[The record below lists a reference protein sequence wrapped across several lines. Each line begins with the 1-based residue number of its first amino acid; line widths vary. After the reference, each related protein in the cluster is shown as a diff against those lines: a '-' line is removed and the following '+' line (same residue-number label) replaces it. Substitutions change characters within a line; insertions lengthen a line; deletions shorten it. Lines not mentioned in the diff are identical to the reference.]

1 MLQYKKH
8 PRKENAM
15 NKPASKKR
23 ILLKLSGEAL
33 STEGHRGIS
42 PQSLKEIAV
51 EIVQAYKKSNCEL
64 AIVIGGGNIWRGVRD
79 GGGVIDRVNSDSM
92 GMLAT
97 VINAIALQS
106 AIEDAGVPTR
116 VLTSINIYQ
125 LAEAFVRRKAIR
137 HLEKGRIV
145 IFAGGTGNPFFT
157 TDSAAALRASEIN
170 ADLILKATQVD
181 GVYDKDPRKHADAK
195 LIERISYTDAI
206 EKRLQFMDTAAL
218 ALCMEKQLPL
228 QVFNLHKK
236 GNIQKALCGEDI
248 GTVIF

>member
-1 MLQYKKH
+1 MSATCQNTK
-8 PRKENAM
+8 
-15 NKPASKKR
+15 KKR
-23 ILLKLSGEAL
+23 VLLKLSGEAL
-33 STEGHRGIS
+33 ITEGNRGIN
-42 PQSLKEIAV
+42 PQALKEIAI
-51 EIVQAYKKSNCEL
+51 ELAEAYKKSNCEL
-64 AIVIGGGNIWRGVRD
+64 SIVIGGGNVWRGVRD

-106 AIEDAGVPTR
+106 AIEEAGVPTR

-125 LAEAFVRRKAIR
+125 LAEPFVRRKALR

-170 ADLILKATQVD
+170 ADVLLKATQVD
-181 GVYDKDPRKHADAK
+181 GVYDSDPRKNPDAK
-195 LIERISYTDAI
+195 LIQRITYAEAI
-206 EKRLQFMDTAAL
+206 SKQLQFMDTAAL
-218 ALCMEKQLPL
+218 ALCLENKVPV

-236 GNIQKALCGEDI
+236 GNIEKALCGEEI
-248 GTVIF
+248 GTFIY

>member
-1 MLQYKKH
+1 MSATCLQPK
-8 PRKENAM
+8 
-15 NKPASKKR
+15 KKR
-23 ILLKLSGEAL
+23 VLLKLSGEAL
-33 STEGHRGIS
+33 INEGQRGIN
-42 PQSLKEIAV
+42 PQALKEIAE
-51 EIVQAYKKSNCEL
+51 EIADAYKKSCCEL
-64 AIVIGGGNIWRGVRD
+64 TIVIGGGNVWRGVRD

-106 AIEDAGVPTR
+106 AIEEAGVPTR

-125 LAEAFVRRKAIR
+125 LAEPFVRRKALR

-170 ADLILKATQVD
+170 ADVLLKATQVD
-181 GVYDKDPRKHADAK
+181 GVYDSDPRKNPDAK
-195 LIERISYTDAI
+195 LISRITYAEAI
-206 EKRLQFMDTAAL
+206 SKQLQFMDTAAL
-218 ALCMEKQLPL
+218 ALCLENKVPV

-236 GNIQKALCGEDI
+236 GNIQKALCGEEV
-248 GTVIF
+248 GTVIY

>member
-1 MLQYKKH
+1 MSATCQNTK
-8 PRKENAM
+8 
-15 NKPASKKR
+15 KKR
-23 ILLKLSGEAL
+23 VLLKLSGEAL
-33 STEGHRGIS
+33 INEGSRGIN
-42 PQSLKEIAV
+42 PQALKEIAI
-51 EIVQAYKKSNCEL
+51 ELAEAYKQSNCEL
-64 AIVIGGGNIWRGVRD
+64 SIVIGGGNVWRGVRD

-106 AIEDAGVPTR
+106 AIEEAGVPTR

-125 LAEAFVRRKAIR
+125 LAEPFVRRKALR

-170 ADLILKATQVD
+170 ADVLLKATQVD
-181 GVYDKDPRKHADAK
+181 GVYDSDPRKNPDAK
-195 LIERISYTDAI
+195 LINKITYAEAISTQ
-206 EKRLQFMDTAAL
+206 LQFMDTAAL
-218 ALCMEKQLPL
+218 ALCLENKVPV

-236 GNIQKALCGEDI
+236 GNIQKALCGEEV
-248 GTVIF
+248 GTVIY

>member
-1 MLQYKKH
+1 MNYANDIMIKTPH
-8 PRKENAM
+8 P
-15 NKPASKKR
+15 KKR

-33 STEGHRGIS
+33 STEGNRGIH

-51 EIVQAYKKSNCEL
+51 EIADAYKTAKCEL
-64 AIVIGGGNIWRGVRD
+64 SIVIGGGNIWRGLRD

-125 LAEAFVRRKAIR
+125 LAEPFVRRKAIR
-137 HLEKGRIV
+137 HLQKGRIV
-145 IFAGGTGNPFFT
+145 IFAGGTGNPYFT

-170 ADLILKATQVD
+170 ADVILKATQVD
-181 GVYDKDPRKHADAK
+181 GVYDSDPRKNPNAQLIEKISYADA
-195 LIERISYTDAI
+195 IA
-206 EKRLQFMDTAAL
+206 KRLQFMDTAAL
-218 ALCMEKQLPL
+218 ALCMEKQLPI

-236 GNIQKALCGEDI
+236 GNIEKALCGQKI
-248 GTVIF
+248 GTVIY

>member
-1 MLQYKKH
+1 MSATCQNTK
-8 PRKENAM
+8 
-15 NKPASKKR
+15 KKR
-23 ILLKLSGEAL
+23 VLLKLSGEAL
-33 STEGHRGIS
+33 ITEGNRGIN
-42 PQSLKEIAV
+42 PQALKEIAT
-51 EIVQAYKKSNCEL
+51 ELAEAYKQSNCEL
-64 AIVIGGGNIWRGVRD
+64 SIVIGGGNVWRGVRD

-106 AIEDAGVPTR
+106 AIEEAGVPTR

-125 LAEAFVRRKAIR
+125 LAEPFVRRKALR

-170 ADLILKATQVD
+170 ADVLLKATQVD
-181 GVYDKDPRKHADAK
+181 GVYDSDPRKNPDAK
-195 LIERISYTDAI
+195 LINKITYAEAIS
-206 EKRLQFMDTAAL
+206 KQLQFMDTAAL
-218 ALCMEKQLPL
+218 ALCLENKVPV

-236 GNIQKALCGEDI
+236 GNIQKALCGEEV
-248 GTVIF
+248 GTVIY

>member
-1 MLQYKKH
+1 MSATCQNTK
-8 PRKENAM
+8 
-15 NKPASKKR
+15 KKR
-23 ILLKLSGEAL
+23 VLLKLSGEAL
-33 STEGHRGIS
+33 INEGSRGIN
-42 PQSLKEIAV
+42 PEALKEIAI
-51 EIVQAYKKSNCEL
+51 ELAEAYKQSNCEL
-64 AIVIGGGNIWRGVRD
+64 SIVIGGGNVWRGVRD

-106 AIEDAGVPTR
+106 AIEEAGVPTR

-125 LAEAFVRRKAIR
+125 LAEPFVRRKALR

-170 ADLILKATQVD
+170 ADVLLKATQVD
-181 GVYDKDPRKHADAK
+181 GVYDSDPRKNPDAK
-195 LIERISYTDAI
+195 LINKITYAEAIS
-206 EKRLQFMDTAAL
+206 KQLQFMDTAAL
-218 ALCMEKQLPL
+218 ALCLENKVPV

-236 GNIQKALCGEDI
+236 GNIQKALCGEEV
-248 GTVIF
+248 GTVIY

>member
-1 MLQYKKH
+1 MSATCQNTK
-8 PRKENAM
+8 
-15 NKPASKKR
+15 KKR
-23 ILLKLSGEAL
+23 VLLKLSGEAL
-33 STEGHRGIS
+33 INEGSRGIN
-42 PQSLKEIAV
+42 PQALKEIAI
-51 EIVQAYKKSNCEL
+51 ELAEAYKQSNCEL
-64 AIVIGGGNIWRGVRD
+64 SIVIGGGNVWRGVRD

-106 AIEDAGVPTR
+106 AIEEAGVPTR

-125 LAEAFVRRKAIR
+125 LAEPFVRRKALR

-170 ADLILKATQVD
+170 ADVLLKATQVD
-181 GVYDKDPRKHADAK
+181 GVYDSDPRKNPDAK
-195 LIERISYTDAI
+195 LINKITYAEAIS
-206 EKRLQFMDTAAL
+206 KQLQFMDTAAL
-218 ALCMEKQLPL
+218 ALCLENKVPV

-236 GNIQKALCGEDI
+236 GNIQKALCGEEV
-248 GTVIF
+248 GTVIY

>member
-1 MLQYKKH
+1 MPATCLQPK
-8 PRKENAM
+8 
-15 NKPASKKR
+15 KKR
-23 ILLKLSGEAL
+23 VLLKLSGEAL
-33 STEGHRGIS
+33 INEGQRGIN
-42 PQSLKEIAV
+42 PQALKEIAE
-51 EIVQAYKKSNCEL
+51 EIADAYKKSCCEL
-64 AIVIGGGNIWRGVRD
+64 TIVIGGGNVWRGVRD

-106 AIEDAGVPTR
+106 AIEEAGVPTR

-125 LAEAFVRRKAIR
+125 LAEPFVRRKALR

-170 ADLILKATQVD
+170 ADVLLKATQVD
-181 GVYDKDPRKHADAK
+181 GVYDSDPRKKPDAK
-195 LIERISYTDAI
+195 LISRITYAEAI
-206 EKRLQFMDTAAL
+206 SKQLQFMDTAAL
-218 ALCMEKQLPL
+218 ALCLENKVPV

-236 GNIQKALCGEDI
+236 GNIQKALCGEEV
-248 GTVIF
+248 GTVIY

>member
-1 MLQYKKH
+1 MSATCQQPK
-8 PRKENAM
+8 
-15 NKPASKKR
+15 KKR
-23 ILLKLSGEAL
+23 VLLKLSGEAL
-33 STEGHRGIS
+33 INEGQRGIN
-42 PQSLKEIAV
+42 PQALKEIAE
-51 EIVQAYKKSNCEL
+51 EIADAYKKSCCEL
-64 AIVIGGGNIWRGVRD
+64 TIVIGGGNVWRGVRD

-106 AIEDAGVPTR
+106 AIEEAGVPTR

-125 LAEAFVRRKAIR
+125 LAEPFVRRKALR

-170 ADLILKATQVD
+170 ADVLLKATQVD
-181 GVYDKDPRKHADAK
+181 GVYDSDPRKNPDAK
-195 LIERISYTDAI
+195 LISRITYAEAI
-206 EKRLQFMDTAAL
+206 SKQLQFMDTAAL
-218 ALCMEKQLPL
+218 ALCLENKVPV

-236 GNIQKALCGEDI
+236 GNIQKALCGEEV
-248 GTVIF
+248 GTVIY

>member
-1 MLQYKKH
+1 MSATCQNT
-8 PRKENAM
+8 P
-15 NKPASKKR
+15 KKR
-23 ILLKLSGEAL
+23 VLLKLSGEAL
-33 STEGHRGIS
+33 ITEGNRGIN
-42 PQSLKEIAV
+42 PQALKEIAT
-51 EIVQAYKKSNCEL
+51 EIAEAYKQSNCEL
-64 AIVIGGGNIWRGVRD
+64 SIVIGGGNVWRGVRD

-106 AIEDAGVPTR
+106 AIEEAGVPTR

-125 LAEAFVRRKAIR
+125 LAEPFVRRKALR

-170 ADLILKATQVD
+170 ADVLLKATQVD
-181 GVYDKDPRKHADAK
+181 GVYDSDPRKNPDAK
-195 LIERISYTDAI
+195 LITRITYAEAI
-206 EKRLQFMDTAAL
+206 SKQLQFMDTAAL
-218 ALCMEKQLPL
+218 ALCLENKVPV

-236 GNIQKALCGEDI
+236 GNIQKALCGEEV
-248 GTVIF
+248 GTVIY

>member
-1 MLQYKKH
+1 MSATCQ
-8 PRKENAM
+8 NA
-15 NKPASKKR
+15 PKKR
-23 ILLKLSGEAL
+23 VLLKLSGEAL
-33 STEGHRGIS
+33 ITQGNRGIN
-42 PQSLKEIAV
+42 PQALKEIAT
-51 EIVQAYKKSNCEL
+51 EIAQAYKQSNCEL
-64 AIVIGGGNIWRGVRD
+64 SIVIGGGNVWRGVRD

-106 AIEDAGVPTR
+106 AIEEAGVPTR

-125 LAEAFVRRKAIR
+125 LAEPFVRRKALR

-170 ADLILKATQVD
+170 ADVLLKATQVD
-181 GVYDKDPRKHADAK
+181 GVYDSDPRKNPEAK
-195 LIERISYTDAI
+195 LISRISYAEAI
-206 EKRLQFMDTAAL
+206 SKQLQFMDTAAL
-218 ALCMEKQLPL
+218 ALCLENKVPV

-236 GNIQKALCGEDI
+236 GNIQKALCGEEV
-248 GTVIF
+248 GTVIY

>member
-1 MLQYKKH
+1 MTPTQK
-8 PRKENAM
+8 
-15 NKPASKKR
+15 KKR
-23 ILLKLSGEAL
+23 VLLKLSGEAL
-33 STEGHRGIS
+33 INEGSRGVN
-42 PQSLKEIAV
+42 PQSLKEIAT
-51 EIVQAYKKSNCEL
+51 EIADAYKNSNCEL

-79 GGGVIDRVNSDSM
+79 GGGVIDRVNSDNM

-125 LAEAFVRRKAIR
+125 LAEAFVRRKAVR

-170 ADLILKATQVD
+170 ADILLKATQVD
-181 GVYDKDPRKHADAK
+181 GVYDLS
-195 LIERISYTDAI
+195 LIHI
-206 EKRLQFMDTAAL
+206 
-218 ALCMEKQLPL
+218 
-228 QVFNLHKK
+228 
-236 GNIQKALCGEDI
+236 
-248 GTVIF
+248 